1 MLKAKVTLWIESYFY
16 SPSFLQKILSK
27 VLLPLSYLYCFVVY
41 IKYKLSKEID
51 FGIDIVSIGNL
62 SVGGSG
68 KTPLGIALASRYKNA
83 AIILRGYNRQ
93 SKGLY
98 IVDQNTPLS
107 ISGDEALV
115 YATKLKNATI
125 IVSEDRIKAIA
136 KAKELGCDIIFL
148 DDAYSKHYIKKLD
161 LLILTKDSQCLPS
174 GPLRER
180 LWSGKK
186 VITIEDTKDFKRVV
200 SFKNKSDKMSLVTA
214 IAKPQRLDKYLPDV
228 ISKNYFED
236 HHNFS
241 KDEAEFILK
250 RDNASSLLVTLK
262 DYVKLKHFNIPLSL
276 IDLDIEVDE
285 RIYKAIDNY
294 RRKNRAKKD

>member
-214 IAKPQRLDKYLPDV
+214 IAKPQRLDEYLPNV